1 MPIFERRK
9 ALGGAW
15 TQYVQPV
22 IDRYNDTEHSS
33 IHEKPSVIAEHEYDF
48 PMIKEAHESL
58 MKQAKFPVKHESIA
72 VGDHVKIR
80 IKPKAFYKETFN
92 SWSNEVY
99 TVERVDLE
107 TPEGPTY
114 HLQGYRRPLLR
125 FELKKIEGVQ
135 RFSGG
140 QLQSALHLVQH
151 PQIAPV
157 PVPGVPAAPR
167 PPPDPIPRPITRSVS
182 HAAAA
187 AALAPRPSSAS
198 VAPIMQLPVRR
209 PNTRSQSHL

>member
-1 MPIFERRK
+1 MQF
-9 ALGGAW
+9 
-15 TQYVQPV
+15 
-22 IDRYNDTEHSS
+22 
-33 IHEKPSVIAEHEYDF
+33 F
-48 PMIKEAHESL
+48 PRVLEVHKNLI
-58 MKQAKFPVKHESIA
+58 KQAKFPVKHDSIA

-99 TVERVDLE
+99 TVERVDHE
-107 TPEGPTY
+107 APEGPTY

-157 PVPGVPAAPR
+157 PIPGVPAAPR
-167 PPPDPIPRPITRSVS
+167 PPPAPIPRPIARSVS

-187 AALAPRPSSAS
+187 AALGPRPS
-198 VAPIMQLPVRR
+198 VAPPAVVVRR
-209 PNTRSQSHL
+209 PMTRSQARLQ

>member
-1 MPIFERRK
+1 MNK
-9 ALGGAW
+9 
-15 TQYVQPV
+15 
-22 IDRYNDTEHSS
+22 
-33 IHEKPSVIAEHEYDF
+33 
-48 PMIKEAHESL
+48 
-58 MKQAKFPVKHESIA
+58 AKFPVKHETIV

-99 TVERVDLE
+99 TVESVDSQA
-107 TPEGPTY
+107 PQGVTY

-135 RFSGG
+135 RFVGG

-157 PVPGVPAAPR
+157 PVPGVAAAPR
-167 PPPDPIPRPITRSVS
+167 PPPAPIPRPITRSVS
-182 HAAAA
+182 HAADA

-209 PNTRSQSHL
+209 PNTRSQSRL